1 MDRYY
6 PGMNKVMR
14 FVFYDDFVNKKI
26 AFRDKD
32 LYEIGLVYFI
42 SRFLQSE
49 LPRTFIK
56 KTDIDLYV
64 FRDIVFTDEEEVK
77 FNLGAIHQDSL
88 GHEHRN
94 DSDHSV
100 PPITEDAF
108 IVLKTEIANVY
119 RDMLLFQEK
128 VDSQFNGMRDFVEE
142 FVKSAAKTALQNKII
157 PEFVLADIKIG
168 DKDWFHTLIH
178 TERPWN
184 NECSQV
190 LIQKD
195 VTITEGNLKFL
206 EDGCTIK
213 EWRKKMHQVEID
225 PLTVVCLYVPL
236 LSTLVLAYL
245 ISSILFVASNHQL
258 SYGALLWDYARRKQN
273 DGATSESE
281 ATGNVTSKY
290 GGFKRSREQF

>member
-6 PGMNKVMR
+6 PGMDKVMR

-142 FVKSAAKTALQNKII
+142 FVK
-157 PEFVLADIKIG
+157 
-168 DKDWFHTLIH
+168 LIL
-178 TERPWN
+178 
-184 NECSQV
+184 NELRSCSQV